1 MELNVSVEKDSIS
14 ISIDNPFRLDLDSI
28 MKRIEEFA
36 ASKGAGLDGMFIN
49 ELIPGMIKGIAGC
62 EAGCPSDAKRFVS
75 QGFKNF
81 ELDYI
86 EGGILTAKAATI
98 NGKTLSVKMFPDF

>member
-1 MELNVSVEKDSIS
+1 MELSVGIEKDSLS
-14 ISIDNPFRLDLDSI
+14 IPIDNPFRIDLNSI

-36 ASKGAGLDGMFIN
+36 ASKGAGLDDMFIN

-86 EGGILTAKAATI
+86 EGGILTAKAATT
-98 NGKTLSVKMFPDF
+98 NGKTLSIKMFPDF

>member
-1 MELNVSVEKDSIS
+1 MELDVSVEKDSIS
-14 ISIDNPFRLDLDSI
+14 ISIENPFRLDLDSI
-28 MKRIEEFA
+28 MKKIKEFA

-62 EAGCPSDAKRFVS
+62 EAGCPSDAKHFVS

-86 EGGILTAKAATI
+86 EGGILTAKMAAI
-98 NGKTLSVKMFPDF
+98 NGKTLFIKMFPDF